1 MAREKTFF
9 IGNEEDIA
17 EYYHSVI
24 TGVVK
29 VSVGIGITE
38 EGEFKFFQPQNF
50 EVYEITSELYNQLLS
65 ADSEKGKPAGTFRKT
80 DLWEYIDIIR
90 NNSTREKVSQ
100 VDKLAQ
106 VDNGLRNV

>member
-29 VSVGIGITE
+29 VSVGVGITE
-38 EGEFKFFQPQNF
+38 EGEFKFLQPQNF
-50 EVYEITSELYNQLLS
+50 EVYEIAGDMYDQLLS
-65 ADSEKGKPAGTFRKT
+65 ADQEKGKPAGTFRKT
-80 DLWEYIDIIR
+80 DLWPFIDTIRGETPIEKVATLKSR
-90 NNSTREKVSQ
+90 NNN
-100 VDKLAQ
+100 A
-106 VDNGLRNV
+106 